1 MTAFDKSTDLPITV
15 NSLEKLA
22 AWVGLLMSRINP
34 TLATLEDPG
43 LIPERVCQATI
54 RRIDDGTERLI
65 IRISIPLNEAYKE
78 NATAKF
84 WTFANDISNVVVP
97 AGFKS

>member
-1 MTAFDKSTDLPITV
+1 MTAFNKTTDLPSTIDT
-15 NSLEKLA
+15 LEKLA
-22 AWVGLLMSRINP
+22 AWVGLTMTRLNP

-54 RRIDDGTERLI
+54 RRIDDGSERII

-78 NATAKF
+78 NGTAKF
-84 WTFANDISNVVVP
+84 WTFATEISNVVLP
-97 AGFKS
+97 AGFKT